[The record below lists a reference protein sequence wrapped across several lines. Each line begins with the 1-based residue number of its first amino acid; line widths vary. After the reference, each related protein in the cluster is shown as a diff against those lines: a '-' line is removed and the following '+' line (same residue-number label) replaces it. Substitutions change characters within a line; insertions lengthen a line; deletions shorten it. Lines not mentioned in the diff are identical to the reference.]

1 MSVYGLSYMWYTKY
15 RKEAEL
21 LGSDA
26 HNSATIRYNRARDNI
41 MIRPTKD
48 EGAEIRQAAAAAGK
62 SVQAYIM
69 DVLRDAR
76 TTADNR

>member
-1 MSVYGLSYMWYTKY
+1 MSS
-15 RKEAEL
+15 
-21 LGSDA
+21 SA
-26 HNSATIRYNRARDNI
+26 HIQANIKYNRTRDNI
-41 MIRPTKD
+41 MIRPTKE

-62 SVQAYIM
+62 SVQAYIL